1 MQHFWKQFAWTLV
14 VSALTLALFLG
25 VGALMMPS
33 WRIEPL
39 SAHLT
44 VSTGDTAIAARDIT
58 TPQEGTYKVKESK
71 IRLAISGGQ
80 TVDAIVREPIGAP
93 QGRPACSFVHG
104 AGTGNASEVYA
115 DIASAMASAG
125 ITTLVQDK
133 RLDNYTSLS
142 RDYMSNAEDY
152 LAGLDAL
159 RDWPGVDRTKA
170 GIYAESEGT
179 WIATLMADRDKDI
192 AFAILTSAPVFS
204 PRQQMAMAA
213 TQYLNIVGAP
223 SGVINIIP
231 KLISLDFSPFGL
243 AYADFDAAAYRHNLT
258 MPLLV
263 NYGTRD
269 PSMPCEQGAQKLI
282 HDAHDVG
289 NENVTVRYY
298 PTNHQMRTGSSLSV
312 PGLQLEQHY
321 THNLEDWVNAVAAGA
336 TAADWTTP
344 PIAGAQPFQEFAVPA
359 NVKPGCVHSL
369 LEVLIVDALVVL
381 LWLIV
386 VIGCCVA
393 FARRRHC
400 DAESPGRKGR
410 TLVHRYTVQ
419 SKALIIGNIVL
430 TPALTCGFLA
440 YFVFVARAALR
451 LEDHAAALE
460 AGWIALRIGSFIAIM
475 MLCWL
480 WVRLYFFYGPGELD
494 PRGVDRDGPRKE
506 YRMARGHSWIIGM
519 LSACVL
525 LALTLADFFG
535 MIGS

>member
-14 VSALTLALFLG
+14 ASTVTLAFFLG
-25 VGALMMPS
+25 VSALMMPP

-39 SAHLT
+39 SAHIT
-44 VSTGDTAIAARDIT
+44 VSTSDTAIAADGIT

-71 IRLAISGGQ
+71 IRLRISGGR

-93 QGRPACSFVHG
+93 KGRPACSFVHG
-104 AGTGNASEVYA
+104 AGTGKASEVYG
-115 DIASAMASAG
+115 DIAGAMASAG

-133 RLDNYTSLS
+133 RLDNYTPLS
-142 RDYMSNAEDY
+142 RDYLSNAEDY

-159 RDWPGVDRTKA
+159 RAWPGVDAAKA

-213 TQYLNIVGAP
+213 TQYLNIIGAP
-223 SGVINIIP
+223 SGVIGIIP
-231 KLISLDFSPFGL
+231 KLISLDFAPFGL
-243 AYADFDAAAYRHNLT
+243 NYADFDAAAYRHNLT

-269 PSMPCEQGAQKLI
+269 PSMPCEQGAQQLI
-282 HDAHDVG
+282 RDAHDVG

-298 PTNHQMRTGSSLSV
+298 PTNHQMRTGSSLSL
-312 PGLQLEQHY
+312 PGLQLEKHY

-336 TAADWTTP
+336 TATDWTTP

-359 NVKPGCVHSL
+359 SVRPGCIHSL
-369 LEVLIVDALVVL
+369 LEVLVVALLVVL

-386 VIGCCVA
+386 VICCLIT
-393 FARRRHC
+393 FLRRHHC
-400 DAESPGRKGR
+400 DAESPGRKGH
-410 TLVHRYTVQ
+410 TLVHRYTAQ
-419 SKALIIGNIVL
+419 SRALIIGNIIL
-430 TPALTCGFLA
+430 TPTLTCGFLA
-440 YFVFVARAALR
+440 YFAFVARAALK
-451 LEDHAAALE
+451 LEDDAATLE
-460 AGWIALRIGSFIAIM
+460 ARWVALRIGAFIAIA

-480 WVRLYFFYGPGELD
+480 WIRLYFFYGPGELD
-494 PRGVDRDGPRKE
+494 PRDADHDLPRKE

-519 LSACVL
+519 LSVCVL
-525 LALTLADFFG
+525 LALALADFFG
-535 MIGS
+535 LIGS